1 VDILLAISGII
12 MLLLGI
18 YLCIRPHIPSVIASY
33 GGIWL
38 LQWSDIL
45 DFPSVM
51 LSYWG
56 IMVVIVV
63 TILSMLP
70 PTLVKATQGLV
81 PMTVTSVAGMALGLT
96 MGYAPMIVGAAVGTV
111 AGAVFFSRTPKGA
124 GLGFPSS
131 RFLQYLCAKGFPV
144 VISVSLTGIAMMLAL
159 MKYNSL

>member
-1 VDILLAISGII
+1 

-81 PMTVTSVAGMALGLT
+81 PMTVTSVAGMALG
-96 MGYAPMIVGAAVGTV
+96 
-111 AGAVFFSRTPKGA
+111 
-124 GLGFPSS
+124 
-131 RFLQYLCAKGFPV
+131 
-144 VISVSLTGIAMMLAL
+144 
-159 MKYNSL
+159 